1 MPKSID
7 RNEVQRLI
15 NKRVQIVDV
24 LPRKEYDYFH
34 LPGAINLPLKSL
46 NRHTVHQLQRETAVI
61 VYCYDYQ

>member
-7 RNEVQRLI
+7 RNEAQRLI
-15 NKRVQIVDV
+15 KKRAQIVDV

-46 NRHTVHQLQRETAVI
+46 NRDTVHQLQSKR
-61 VYCYDYQ
+61 Q

>member
-15 NKRVQIVDV
+15 NQRAQIVEV
-24 LPRKEYDYFH
+24 LPRKEYDNFH

-46 NRHTVHQLQRETAVI
+46 TKETADHLQMDKPVI